1 VVDVGDDDRLDVE
14 ESARRLTSFLTGAAA
29 MMVDYARICGR
40 DSLGGLDRS
49 DLATLDPELARR
61 TDLEWVV

>member
-1 VVDVGDDDRLDVE
+1 
-14 ESARRLTSFLTGAAA
+14 

-40 DSLGGLDRS
+40 DGLGKLERS
-49 DLATLDPELARR
+49 DLGTLDPELAGR

>member
-1 VVDVGDDDRLDVE
+1 
-14 ESARRLTSFLTGAAA
+14 
-29 MMVDYARICGR
+29 MMVAYGRICGR
-40 DSLGGLDRS
+40 DSLAKLERS